1 MKYILCIFFI
11 GLFYAVA
18 FSGLSPK
25 NQKAIDSL
33 YPIAT
38 NIENPVESR
47 LGAYNRCCWLS
58 AYQDYNLC
66 LKISSEYYDLTV
78 KYQNVERQITAL
90 HFKGYACMMLGELD
104 LSESCFEL
112 ALNLARQHNL
122 SYKTAEAYGDLGNLM
137 VKKGDVKL
145 ALKYHLLSDSIA
157 EKHNLNVPRAR
168 AKINLGEI
176 YENKGQYKKSL
187 HLFKVALAICEK
199 NALGGYKSSI
209 HEKLGDVNCSI
220 KEFDK
225 AMEEYHIS
233 LYLSKKITNVN
244 RQISAMQKLGNL
256 HFDLAHLDSALIYFQ
271 KAIDLSRKNEIMD
284 YEASL
289 LTSYARYFMA
299 KGDLNEARIKIEE
312 SIHLFNASEL
322 YIGRDQAYFY
332 AGEIYYK
339 LKLQPLSNKALLHS
353 FELAEKSGNLLI
365 KEKSCKLLAQL
376 YKDIGEYEKSVE
388 FYEKYISYKDQ
399 RRGQDEVN
407 EVLKFNIQSEFL
419 QINLTDSLNRQK
431 EVELLNLEHE
441 RFKEG
446 ESTKSILFYIGIGV
460 LLLVLAFTI
469 YSLLIRRKRAFEL
482 KHKNTIIT
490 EALHTKEILL
500 KEVHHRVK
508 NNMQVVSSLLML
520 KSRSTTDESAKS
532 ALIDSQKRID
542 SMLLAHQ
549 KMYRNNNFEE
559 IEITEY
565 ALDIFKMLLDP
576 VEGKDD
582 VFKIEGAKHVLLKV
596 EKAQVLG
603 FVIHELVTNSIKYA
617 WPDNRLK
624 SIVLSFEETE
634 NEVCLHYADNGIGLS
649 NDIDLTSI
657 KSFGLKMIHSL
668 IRNQL
673 GGTIELEKREGLMMK
688 ITFAK

>member
-1 MKYILCIFFI
+1 MKYLLCIFFI
-11 GLFYAVA
+11 GLFHADA

-38 NIENPVESR
+38 NVENPIESR
-47 LGAYNRCCWLS
+47 FGAYNRCCWLS

-78 KYQNVERQITAL
+78 KHPNIERQITAL
-90 HFKGYACMMLGELD
+90 HFKGHACMMLGELD
-104 LSESCFEL
+104 LSERSFEL
-112 ALNLARQHNL
+112 ALNLARQNNL
-122 SYKTAEAYGDLGNLM
+122 AFKTAEAYGDLGNLM
-137 VKKGDVKL
+137 VKKGDVKS

-157 EKHNLNVPRAR
+157 EKHDITVARAR

-176 YENKGQYKKSL
+176 YENRGEYKKSL
-187 HLFKVALAICEK
+187 HFFKVALAICEK
-199 NALGGYKSSI
+199 NFLGGYKSSI

-225 AMEEYHIS
+225 AMQEYHIS

-244 RQISAMQKLGNL
+244 RQISSMQKLGNL
-256 HFDLAHLDSALIYFQ
+256 HFDLTHLDSAFYYFE

-312 SIHLFNASEL
+312 SIRLFNATES
-322 YIGRDQAYFY
+322 YVGREQAYYY

-339 LKLQPLSNKALLHS
+339 LKLQNLSTKALLHG

-365 KEKSCKLLAQL
+365 KEKSCKLLAKL
-376 YKDIGEYEKSVE
+376 YKEIGEYEKSVE
-388 FYEKYISYKDQ
+388 FYEKYISYRDQ

-419 QINLTDSLNRQK
+419 QINITDSLNRQK

-446 ESTKSILFYIGIGV
+446 ENTKSTLFYIGIGV
-460 LLLVLAFTI
+460 LLLVLAFTV
-469 YSLLIRRKRAFEL
+469 YSLIIRRKRASEL

-490 EALHTKEILL
+490 EALHSKDILL

-520 KSRSTTDESAKS
+520 KSRSTTDESAKL

-565 ALDIFKMLLDP
+565 ARDIFKMLLDP
-576 VEGKDD
+576 VVEKDD
-582 VFKIEGAKHVLLKV
+582 VFEVEGAKNVLLKV

-617 WPDNRLK
+617 WPNNGAR
-624 SIVLSFEETE
+624 SIVLSFDETE
-634 NEVCLHYADNGIGLS
+634 DNVIIGYRDNGIGLPQE
-649 NDIDLTSI
+649 IDLTTI

-668 IRNQL
+668 IKNQL
-673 GGTIELEKREGLMMK
+673 GGMIELAKGEGLTLK